1 MHLRWLQPSP
11 LDGQYRWLQLARR
24 RRAPWARRPPSS
36 KVQFSWCVGTTAGRC
51 AVGTRAIGTVVGCAT
66 TTTATTTTATKQPK
80 TMDERRVGSPS
91 LFYVWWRGLLRD
103 ADGAEFVE
111 LLDFGES

>member
-1 MHLRWLQPSP
+1 MHLQWRQPSP
-11 LDGQYRWLQLARR
+11 LDGRYRWLLLARR
-24 RRAPWARRPPSS
+24 QRAPSARRPPSP

-66 TTTATTTTATKQPK
+66 TTTTANTTTATKQPK

-91 LFYVWWRGLLRD
+91 LFYVWLR
-103 ADGAEFVE
+103 EFIAAN
-111 LLDFGES
+111 